1 MARVLPGIPCRA
13 LAGTVFWKTSAVY
26 RKTLILSGL
35 ICGTRFVPATRRHTS
50 RVMEAPEPPAMEETT
65 STMGAI
71 SMAGAVPTPG
81 TRRATS
87 SAARRESG
95 WPMTSTAWRT
105 ASWIS
110 FSLVRMTSRPIPR
123 YWPAPMFSGTVTSSG
138 LRGSQVAISR
148 SPVEDC
154 AWTSPTRA
162 SSTTR

>member
-1 MARVLPGIPCRA
+1 
-13 LAGTVFWKTSAVY
+13 
-26 RKTLILSGL
+26 
-35 ICGTRFVPATRRHTS
+35 
-50 RVMEAPEPPAMEETT
+50 
-65 STMGAI
+65 
-71 SMAGAVPTPG
+71 
-81 TRRATS
+81 
-87 SAARRESG
+87 
-95 WPMTSTAWRT
+95 MTSTAWRT